1 MEEFSWYNCRNRL
14 YLEEGDTQRIN
25 RRKISGYLRKLEESG
40 DYYKFKHIKK
50 FYQIYTILYQ
60 IKSIIFSKDTYE
72 FPNKTLSIIDFSDF
86 LVFIID
92 RLKYDIIK
100 FIDIMQ
106 DDNFNNEKLLRKN
119 LDENNNRIFY
129 AYLDCQKYC

>member
-1 MEEFSWYNCRNRL
+1 MEEFSWHNCRNRL